1 MRPLILKTLL
11 AFVLETQLK
20 YDIENPS
27 ANIEIAKIADQVLK
41 LLFFANLKTI
51 FVPSWECLEL
61 FKQLSDLFQVQF
73 QLADRLNSY
82 L

>member
-51 FVPSWECLEL
+51 FVPS
-61 FKQLSDLFQVQF
+61 
-73 QLADRLNSY
+73 
-82 L
+82 